1 MSTGAS
7 VEVDS
12 VLDTGRISRPTLT
25 VVILC
30 AAVAL
35 LDGLD
40 TQLISL
46 AAPAMGPDLHLEPS
60 RFGTVFGIGLF
71 GGLIGATVAGMI
83 GDRVGRKPLVVFG
96 VLVFGVITLVTPS
109 VGSVGAL
116 ETVRFFTGI
125 GLGAALPGIIS
136 LASEYA
142 PAKSRATIVGA
153 MFCGFPMGAVIG
165 GVVANWLIPAHGW
178 HSVFYVGGVVPLLLL
193 PLLMFRLP
201 ESARFLAARGDGVSA
216 ARTLERLGIPAGGA
230 GTRDEDPAANRSPVT
245 ALFKEGRGPGTVL
258 LWAAMFLTLLMTY
271 FLVTWLPS
279 VAVAAGADS
288 GLLAVSTL
296 NLGGI
301 LGCLVIGRL
310 AHRSR
315 APLVIGAAYTLG
327 AVAVALIGWA
337 TTSDSMLLVVT
348 FVAGLLSLGAQ
359 MYTIPLISQ
368 FYDTSHRATGVGW
381 SMGWGRLGGI
391 TGPVAGGWLIAA
403 KLTTSSLFLLAGGV
417 SLCAALV
424 VFGFGRL
431 RQGTAGA
438 VTVDAPVKDVAS
450 PV

>member
-7 VEVDS
+7 DEVDS
-12 VLDTGRISRPTLT
+12 VLDTGRMSRPTLA
-25 VVILC
+25 VILLC

-35 LDGLD
+35 FDGLD

-60 RFGTVFGIGLF
+60 GFGTVFGIGLF

-83 GDRVGRKPLVVFG
+83 GDRVGRKPLVIFG
-96 VLVFGVITLVTPS
+96 VLVFGVVTLVTPF

-142 PAKSRATIVGA
+142 PAKSRATIVGL

-165 GVVANWLIPAHGW
+165 GVLANWLIPDHGW
-178 HSVFYVGGVVPLLLL
+178 HSVFYVGGVVPLVLL
-193 PLLMFRLP
+193 PLLVFRLP
-201 ESARFLAARGDGVSA
+201 ESARFLAARGDGVAA

-230 GTRDEDPAANRSPVT
+230 GARDEGSAATRSPVV

-271 FLVTWLPS
+271 FLVTWLPT

-310 AHRSR
+310 ADRR
-315 APLVIGAAYTLG
+315 RPPLVIGAAYTLG

-348 FVAGLLSLGAQ
+348 FVAGLLSVGAQ
-359 MYTIPLISQ
+359 MCTIPLIPQ
-368 FYDTSHRATGVGW
+368 FYDTAQRATGVGW

-391 TGPVAGGWLIAA
+391 TGPVVGGWLIAA
-403 KLTTSSLFLLAGGV
+403 KLSTSSIFVLAGGV
-417 SLCAALV
+417 SLCAAAVL
-424 VFGFGRL
+424 FGFGMLKR
-431 RQGTAGA
+431 GAAGSA
-438 VTVDAPVKDVAS
+438 TVDAPLKDAAS
-450 PV
+450 PA